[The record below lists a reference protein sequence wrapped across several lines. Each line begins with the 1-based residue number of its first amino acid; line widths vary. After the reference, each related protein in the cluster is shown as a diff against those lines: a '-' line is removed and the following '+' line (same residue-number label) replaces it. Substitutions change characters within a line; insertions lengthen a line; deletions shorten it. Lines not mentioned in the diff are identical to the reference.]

1 MRTFIFACIHNAGRS
16 QMSAAL
22 FNRLADPAKAKA
34 ISAGTEPAEHVH
46 PAVVEVMRE
55 MGIDLTAAKPQ
66 KLTAEL
72 AAGAEMLITMGC
84 GEQCPL
90 IPGLVRADWQLEDPK
105 GKTPEVARRIRDEI
119 ELRVKALVE
128 ERGVGVGE

>member
-22 FNRLADPAKAKA
+22 FNRLADPAKARA

-55 MGIDLTAAKPQ
+55 VGIDLATAKPQ
-66 KLTAEL
+66 KLTAKL
-72 AAGAEMLITMGC
+72 AAGAELLITMGC

-90 IPGLVRADWQLEDPK
+90 IPGLARADWPLEDPK
-105 GKTPEVARRIRDEI
+105 GKTPEVARRIRE
-119 ELRVKALVE
+119 EVAERVKALVE
-128 ERGVGVGE
+128 ERGLGRE